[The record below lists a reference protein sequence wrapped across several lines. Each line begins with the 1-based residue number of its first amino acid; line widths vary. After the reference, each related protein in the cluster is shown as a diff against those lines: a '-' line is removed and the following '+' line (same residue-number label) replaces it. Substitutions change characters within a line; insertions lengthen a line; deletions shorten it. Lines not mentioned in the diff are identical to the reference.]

1 MSEFHWPPLES
12 NPEVFTNYMHNIG
25 MSTDWS
31 IGEVFGFD
39 EDLLAFLPPTV
50 VGIIVAVENLKRDED
65 RVKGTADASLVPYYM
80 KQTGTL
86 DNACGIIACLHACLN
101 KTDLIS
107 LAPGSI
113 LHRFKTATEDMTP
126 EDRATHLENA
136 TDFKT
141 VHAAAA
147 DEGQSAMSENQ
158 EAVKHHF
165 IAYVVNSAGQLVE
178 LDGTKVGPH
187 VVAEGCTDVLRGSI
201 AAIQARLANE
211 EISEALSM
219 MTLNMNA

>member
-1 MSEFHWPPLES
+1 MTDFHWPPLES

-25 MSTDWS
+25 MSSDWS
-31 IGEVFGFD
+31 VGEVFGFD
-39 EDLLAFLPPTV
+39 EDLLAFLPPTI
-50 VGIIVAVENLKRDED
+50 VGVIVAVEILKRDED
-65 RVKGTADASLVPYYM
+65 RVRGVADASLVPYYM
-80 KQTGTL
+80 KQTGEL

-101 KTDLIS
+101 KTDLIQ
-107 LAPGSI
+107 LVPDSI
-113 LHRFKTATEDMTP
+113 LHRFKSETAEMTP
-126 EDRATHLENA
+126 EERATYLENA

-147 DEGQSAMSENQ
+147 GEGQSAMSENQ

-165 IAYVVNSAGQLVE
+165 IAYIVNSAGQLVE

-201 AAIQARLANE
+201 EAVQARLANG

-219 MTLNMNA
+219 MTLNMNE